1 MSSIGESGGPNR
13 GCKRSTKLEEETAG
27 GNREVERR
35 EGRKEEEGKEW
46 GRRRWEDEKR
56 RKERKATAEGRG
68 KGRKEEIKVKA
79 IRGKKGE

>member
-1 MSSIGESGGPNR
+1 M
-13 GCKRSTKLEEETAG
+13 
-27 GNREVERR
+27 ERR